1 MSLMIHIFIHFHI
14 IGRIV
19 EKYLFI
25 FQKSLVYFWLKAGY
39 LLNIQTQRT
48 SLNQFEVSRTSV
60 LFYER
65 LQDNL
70 FWVSPKKPKEIRTW
84 IYQGEG
90 PKQVRFLG
98 EKQRWKIKNTQIFR
112 EKAQNKF
119 ERPYSYAPTT
129 SFPVACRIKYLV
141 NGKEK
146 NLSKQ

>member
-19 EKYLFI
+19 EQYLFI

-98 EKQRWKIKNTQIFR
+98 EKQRWKIKH
-112 EKAQNKF
+112 
-119 ERPYSYAPTT
+119 
-129 SFPVACRIKYLV
+129 KYLDFS
-141 NGKEK
+141 GKRP
-146 NLSKQ
+146 KQVRKTILICSNHFFSRSMPN